1 MTQLALGFIFIL
13 FVIYTLPAIPINYM
27 ILEDFKN
34 FFNRLFRK
42 KPYVSS

>member
-1 MTQLALGFIFIL
+1 MYQLIDWFARN
-13 FVIYTLPAIPINYM
+13 TANYM

-34 FFNRLFRK
+34 LFNRLFRK